1 MHVGGEDSDQ
11 NGITKSGN
19 SICTKFTT
27 MIQFQMFCT
36 PLVLSKAKRIP
47 VALARIN
54 PQALTYAL
62 TIYMHLL
69 T

>member
-1 MHVGGEDSDQ
+1 MHVGGENSDP

-47 VALARIN
+47 VALARMN
-54 PQALTYAL
+54 QQPPA
-62 TIYMHLL
+62 HHEG
-69 T
+69 